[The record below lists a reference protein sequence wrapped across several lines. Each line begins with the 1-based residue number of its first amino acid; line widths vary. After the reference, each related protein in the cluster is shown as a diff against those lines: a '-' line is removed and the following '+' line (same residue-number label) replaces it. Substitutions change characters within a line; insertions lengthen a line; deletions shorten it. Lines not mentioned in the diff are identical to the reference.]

1 MIETIINT
9 GDARARIQ
17 AASDL
22 LKNAR
27 PLYKQVA
34 QALEFHTEQNFER
47 QGRPDWVPL
56 AAATVRERMK
66 RNNGSSVL
74 QILQDRGILARSV
87 SSRYGA
93 DFSEIGAGG
102 AARDY
107 AAIQQEGGTIER
119 APYSVKTRLRTDRKG
134 NLLRQGSEGS
144 AKGRAVFAKD
154 SHKSVLESWNE
165 VKAYSIK
172 IPGRPYLPYFG
183 SGASATLQ
191 PEAATSILDV
201 VETMISAR
209 LSK

>member
-9 GDARARIQ
+9 GHARARIQ

-74 QILQDRGILARSV
+74 QILQDRGILASSV

-102 AARDY
+102 AASDY
-107 AAIQQEGGTIER
+107 AAIQQLGGTINR
-119 APYSVKTRLRTDRKG
+119 APYSIKTRLRTDRKG
-134 NLLRQGSEGS
+134 NLLRQGDEGS

-154 SHKSVLESWNE
+154 SHKRVLESWSE
-165 VKAYSIK
+165 VEAYSIT
-172 IPGRPYLPYFG
+172 IPARPYLPFTG
-183 SGASATLQ
+183 SSSDATIQ
-191 PEAATSILDV
+191 PEAAESILDICAG
-201 VETMISAR
+201 MLGDR
-209 LSK
+209 LS